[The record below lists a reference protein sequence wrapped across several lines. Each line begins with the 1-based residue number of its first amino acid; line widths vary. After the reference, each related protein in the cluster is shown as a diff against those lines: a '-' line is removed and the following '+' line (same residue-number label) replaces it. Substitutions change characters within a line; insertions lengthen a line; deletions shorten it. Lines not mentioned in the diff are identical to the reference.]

1 MKAYEL
7 LYFVVPT
14 VDDKAKKTAQERV
27 ESTIKSIKGKIDNVE
42 DQGRKNLAY
51 EINGVTDGDYM
62 LVDFHCEPEGVAELN
77 RVLRLTVEVQRHMI
91 VNRTDRDCSPRK
103 NSSMLPAGRIRMLY
117 GQEIRKI

>member
-14 VDDKAKKTAQERV
+14 ADDKPKKIAQERV
-27 ESTIKSIKGKIDNVE
+27 ESTIKSINGKIDKIE

-51 EINGVTDGDYM
+51 EIDGANDGDYM
-62 LVDFHCEPEGVAELN
+62 LVDFHCDPEGVAELN

-91 VNRTDRDCSPRK
+91 VCRTDRD
-103 NSSMLPAGRIRMLY
+103 
-117 GQEIRKI
+117 

>member
-14 VDDKAKKTAQERV
+14 ADDKSKKIAQERV
-27 ESTIKSIKGKIDNVE
+27 ESTIKSIKGKIDNIE

-51 EINGVTDGDYM
+51 EVDGTTDGDYM
-62 LVDFHCEPEGVAELN
+62 LVDFHCDPAGVAELN

-91 VNRTDRDCSPRK
+91 VRRNDRD
-103 NSSMLPAGRIRMLY
+103 
-117 GQEIRKI
+117 